1 MPIAL
6 YLFTRKYVGEEKE
19 NFLSDL
25 TGLSVN
31 TEFISHKGCPFGLCF
46 FPNNADGICLFTFVV
61 IIFTYSSVLSI
72 CRPISNVV
80 ADFGCGEAAIAQSV
94 ANKVHS
100 FDLVAK
106 NKFVTACDMAKVCVI
121 QVYELLFLPRL
132 NSDSSVVALN
142 SCLLYFRSP

>member
-94 ANKVHS
+94 GNKVHS

-106 NKFVTACDMAKVCVI
+106 NKFVTACDMAKVCVNHKSFRFMI
-121 QVYELLFLPRL
+121 YCFCR
-132 NSDSSVVALN
+132 DSTLIH
-142 SCLLYFRSP
+142 LWWL